1 LVGACTE
8 GPKGLA
14 SRQGKIPNPIES
26 PLVRKGCATAAA
38 TRFFSMPGFLPEAGS
53 TGIPSGQWCV
63 CVVLALLHERE
74 ISASFEPGE
83 APAAVR
89 GRPMT
94 SEEVVLPENKLSP
107 ILLCCSP
114 SLLGCWPSL
123 CSLFR
128 FRLTVFIPF
137 WPHLSLAGDLRL
149 LVRTRHTCYD
159 SDRNRHSGEAQAK
172 PSHISQSDGMA
183 DDNYQRA
190 RKFVCFTRY
199 DGMNGCNR
207 SVTLKIPSV
216 GTGAAPL
223 PAGKI
228 LDKLC
233 AFRYWE
239 TADFDCC

>member
-1 LVGACTE
+1 
-8 GPKGLA
+8 
-14 SRQGKIPNPIES
+14 
-26 PLVRKGCATAAA
+26 
-38 TRFFSMPGFLPEAGS
+38 MPGFLPEAGS

-137 WPHLSLAGDLRL
+137 WPHLSLAEIYVYWFG
-149 LVRTRHTCYD
+149 LVTPVTTG
-159 SDRNRHSGEAQAK
+159 DRNRHSGEAPAK

-183 DDNYQRA
+183 DDRYPRA
-190 RKFVCFTRY
+190 RKFVCFTR
-199 DGMNGCNR
+199 M
-207 SVTLKIPSV
+207 
-216 GTGAAPL
+216 TG
-223 PAGKI
+223 
-228 LDKLC
+228 
-233 AFRYWE
+233 
-239 TADFDCC
+239 

>member
-1 LVGACTE
+1 MVGACTE

-137 WPHLSLAGDLRL
+137 WPHLSLAEIYVYWFGLVTPVTTVIGIVILVKRRRSLPTFPKVMAWQTITISVLANLFVL
-149 LVRTRHTCYD
+149 L
-159 SDRNRHSGEAQAK
+159 
-172 PSHISQSDGMA
+172 GMM
-183 DDNYQRA
+183 
-190 RKFVCFTRY
+190 
-199 DGMNGCNR
+199 G
-207 SVTLKIPSV
+207 
-216 GTGAAPL
+216 
-223 PAGKI
+223 
-228 LDKLC
+228 
-233 AFRYWE
+233 
-239 TADFDCC
+239 